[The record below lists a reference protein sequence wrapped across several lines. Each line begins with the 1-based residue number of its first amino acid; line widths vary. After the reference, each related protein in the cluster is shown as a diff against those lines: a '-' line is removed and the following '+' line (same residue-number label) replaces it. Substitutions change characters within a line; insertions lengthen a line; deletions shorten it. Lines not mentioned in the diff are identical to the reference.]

1 MKTYNNK
8 TLILIALSLFLSLSF
23 GCRQNTDKNK
33 IQTDSTSN
41 RKKIMNLSPPFFSM
55 LLLAQD
61 NDINII
67 GTNPRTFDTAN
78 KDIIN
83 EIYPAYNTIETS
95 MVNNDFNINIETVLT
110 LAPDQ
115 IFYYG
120 EFQNKGIEK
129 LPIQSRNI
137 FLNQSDPEILTIE
150 WEKIVA
156 DELNLEYSGK
166 MKAQWDISDQISVQI
181 KNRIPLELKGLFIFN
196 NINGKITVAGNNSYG
211 DHFLRKANLM
221 NVAKDFNGEYEVNI
235 EQIYKW
241 NPDCIFIFLGN
252 SAQSVMNGSSNQNL
266 SSLRA
271 VKEKQIY
278 DIPRGIYAW
287 GSPCS
292 ESPLT
297 SLWMMAKIYPEFYS
311 MKQFRTHLKQFYK
324 DLYNKDIDDILIN
337 SIIG

>member
-120 EFQNKGIEK
+120 
-129 LPIQSRNI
+129 
-137 FLNQSDPEILTIE
+137 
-150 WEKIVA
+150 
-156 DELNLEYSGK
+156 
-166 MKAQWDISDQISVQI
+166 
-181 KNRIPLELKGLFIFN
+181 
-196 NINGKITVAGNNSYG
+196 
-211 DHFLRKANLM
+211 
-221 NVAKDFNGEYEVNI
+221 
-235 EQIYKW
+235 
-241 NPDCIFIFLGN
+241 
-252 SAQSVMNGSSNQNL
+252 
-266 SSLRA
+266 
-271 VKEKQIY
+271 
-278 DIPRGIYAW
+278 
-287 GSPCS
+287 
-292 ESPLT
+292 
-297 SLWMMAKIYPEFYS
+297 
-311 MKQFRTHLKQFYK
+311 
-324 DLYNKDIDDILIN
+324 
-337 SIIG
+337 